1 MLGDN
6 EVELFE
12 KDKGWEEW
20 PYWSGP
26 ISPSLTL
33 TIVKGKASI
42 SKLVT
47 MRIVFHWSSQLH
59 PQTASDFFIR
69 TSGMRYL
76 NRCGGEVIA
85 KGTTFLFLPPTLP
98 KI

>member
-1 MLGDN
+1 MLFN
-6 EVELFE
+6 IKKNVFH
-12 KDKGWEEW
+12 KDVF
-20 PYWSGP
+20 P

-47 MRIVFHWSSQLH
+47 MRRIVLHLSSQLH
-59 PQTASDFFIR
+59 PQTVSDFFIR

-76 NRCGGEVIA
+76 NRSGGEVIA
-85 KGTTFLFLPPTLP
+85 KGTTFSFLPPTLP

>member
-1 MLGDN
+1 MLFN
-6 EVELFE
+6 IKKNVFH
-12 KDKGWEEW
+12 KDVF
-20 PYWSGP
+20 P

-47 MRIVFHWSSQLH
+47 MKRIVLHLSSQLH
-59 PQTASDFFIR
+59 PQTVSDFFIR

-76 NRCGGEVIA
+76 NRSGGEVIA
-85 KGTTFLFLPPTLP
+85 KGTTFSFLPLTLP